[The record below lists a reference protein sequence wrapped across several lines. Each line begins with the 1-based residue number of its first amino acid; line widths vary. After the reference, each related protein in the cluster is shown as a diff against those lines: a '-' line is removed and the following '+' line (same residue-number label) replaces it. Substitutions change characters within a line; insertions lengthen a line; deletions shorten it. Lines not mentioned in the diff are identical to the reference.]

1 MDNIIVIGSSGHA
14 RVVIDIIEEE
24 GRYNIVGLC
33 DRFREIGENTEG
45 YLILGKEEDLPFL
58 IEKHK
63 VHGIIVAIGDNF
75 VRGKVSNKIKNIC
88 PEIKFI
94 SAVHPKTAIAKNV
107 EIGEGTVIVAGVVA
121 NSKAKIGKGCIINTS
136 ASIGHDVTIE
146 DYASVGPGTRI
157 AGGCTI
163 GTGTAVGIGS
173 VVREKINIGAGT
185 IIGASST
192 IIRDIKDRQVAYGSP
207 AKIIRDRQE
216 GEPYL
221 K

>member
-1 MDNIIVIGSSGHA
+1 MNNIIVIGSSGHA

-24 GRYNIVGLC
+24 GKYNIVGLC
-33 DRFREIGENTEG
+33 DRFRGIGEDTEG
-45 YLILGKEEDLPFL
+45 YLILGKEEDLPYL
-58 IEKHK
+58 IQEHK

-75 VRGKVSNKIKNIC
+75 VREKVSNKIKDIC
-88 PEIKFI
+88 PEIQFI

-121 NSKAKIGKGCIINTS
+121 NSKAKIGKACIINTS
-136 ASIGHDVTIE
+136 ASIGHDVTVE
-146 DYASVGPGTRI
+146 NYASVGPGARI
-157 AGGCTI
+157 AGGCRI
-163 GTGTAVGIGS
+163 GEGTAVGIGS

-192 IIRDIKDRQVAYGSP
+192 IIKDIKDRQVAYGSP
-207 AKIIRDRQE
+207 AKIIRERKE